1 MEEDQGPGCALAV
14 PLSLTSCFSYAER
27 RPEEKRERE
36 IRSWPLGPIFAVCF
50 GCPTACSW
58 TTWRREQIALKLPE
72 SEMPGFSV
80 PLHSYS
86 VTGLNVS
93 RLLGGGL
100 VSSTTFRRL
109 EAIRVSG
116 RREHSPDCKRIV
128 SQPWTLVVLVIL
140 GEKDHWVENN
150 LVPQWR

>member
-1 MEEDQGPGCALAV
+1 
-14 PLSLTSCFSYAER
+14 
-27 RPEEKRERE
+27 
-36 IRSWPLGPIFAVCF
+36 
-50 GCPTACSW
+50 
-58 TTWRREQIALKLPE
+58 
-72 SEMPGFSV
+72 MPGFSV
-80 PLHSYS
+80 PLHLYS

-140 GEKDHWVENN
+140 GEKDH
-150 LVPQWR
+150 